1 MKKSKKNKALKV
13 AGDLTQLSI
22 LESKASF
29 SGDLVTWAMCRIQKE
44 RMLLNLKINQKRAV

>member
-1 MKKSKKNKALKV
+1 MKKSTKNRALKV
-13 AGDLTQLSI
+13 AADLTQLSI